1 MAGMDLKDLQN
12 LIRLISRSDL
22 AEFKMKD
29 GDFELSIRTQ
39 HFNKG
44 KQTETFVQ
52 SVPVSSAPSAP
63 AVPVNV
69 TDNSEGKPSQQ
80 EDPNP
85 DVSPKSEEGSAESK
99 LIPIKAPIV
108 GTFYRSSS
116 PEKPPYVKVGDTVKV
131 GDVVCI
137 VEAMKLFN
145 EIESEV
151 SGKVVQ
157 VLVDD
162 VSPVE
167 YDQVLFMLD
176 PKG

>member
-52 SVPVSSAPSAP
+52 SLPVSSAPSTP
-63 AVPVNV
+63 AVQANV
-69 TDNSEGKPSQQ
+69 PDNGEGKPSQQ
-80 EDPNP
+80 DDSNP
-85 DVSPKSEEGSAESK
+85 DISPKSDDGSAEK
-99 LIPIKAPIV
+99 LIPIKSPIV